1 MADWAA
7 KVEEIA
13 WDQHSL
19 VTWNQLVDAGVQKDW
34 IADQVAR
41 GRLIREGP
49 RIYRPWG
56 VRRSWELRALA
67 AVLSAKSEA
76 LVSHFSAAF
85 LYGLDD
91 CLAPGFIDV
100 TVPHHRRPKGRPG
113 IAFHES
119 RAFAVAGPAVRNR
132 IPVTGVART
141 LFDCFSKV
149 ETDTDRL
156 KLFDS
161 ARRQKLVG
169 WDELWECL
177 LLHARRGRP
186 GVTSFRRILLQRYGE
201 GAPPGSHF
209 ARLMATV
216 LEDAGLP
223 PPVFEYPVLG
233 YFLDLAWP
241 DRRVAVECDGRVAH
255 EHEGAYEQDR
265 VRLNRIRLTGLEVY
279 QYTWSRF
286 RDDPAAVV
294 REVRQ
299 ALCA

>member
-1 MADWAA
+1 MGDWAA
-7 KVEEIA
+7 KVEEIG

-19 VTWNQLVDAGVQKDW
+19 VMWNQLVDAGVPETW
-34 IADQVAR
+34 IRRQETA

-49 RIYRPWG
+49 GTYRPWG

-67 AVLSAKSEA
+67 AVLSSRSDA
-76 LVSHFSAAF
+76 LVSHFAAAF

-91 CLAPGFIDV
+91 CLPPGSIDV
-100 TVPHHRRPKGRPG
+100 TVPHHRRPKDRPG
-113 IAFHES
+113 ITFHES
-119 RAFAVAGPAVRNR
+119 RAFAVARPAIRNR
-132 IPVTGVART
+132 IPVTGMART
-141 LFDCFSKV
+141 LFDCFPRLGSDI
-149 ETDTDRL
+149 ERL

-161 ARRQKLVG
+161 ARRQKLVQ

-186 GVTSFRRILLQRYGE
+186 GVTIFRRILLQRSGE

-223 PPVFEYPVLG
+223 PPVFEYPVLD

-241 DRRVAVECDGRVAH
+241 DRKVAVECDGRVAH
-255 EHEGAYEQDR
+255 DHEGAYEQDR
-265 VRLNRIRLTGLEVY
+265 IRLNRIRLTGIDVY
-279 QYTWSRF
+279 QYTWARF

-294 REVRQ
+294 AEMAQ
-299 ALCA
+299 ALWS

>member
-1 MADWAA
+1 VGDWAA

-19 VTWNQLVDAGVQKDW
+19 VTWNQLIEAGVPADW

-41 GRLIREGP
+41 GRLAREGP
-49 RIYRPWG
+49 RVYRPWG

-67 AVLSAKSEA
+67 AVLSAKSDA
-76 LVSHFSAAF
+76 LISHFSAAF

-91 CLAPGFIDV
+91 CLPPGFIEV
-100 TVPHHRRPKGRPG
+100 TVPHHRRPKPRPGVTFHESKAFELARPG
-113 IAFHES
+113 I
-119 RAFAVAGPAVRNR
+119 RNR

-141 LFDCFSKV
+141 LFDCFSRV
-149 ETDTDRL
+149 ESDIERL

-186 GVTSFRRILLQRYGE
+186 GVTAFRRILLQRYGE

-223 PPVFEYPVLG
+223 RPVFEYPVLD

-241 DRRVAVECDGRVAH
+241 DRGVAVECDGRVAH
-255 EHEGAYEQDR
+255 EHEAAYEHDR
-265 VRLNRIRLTGLEVY
+265 IRLNRIRLTGMEVY
-279 QYTWSRF
+279 QYTWPRF

-294 REVRQ
+294 AEMAQ
-299 ALCA
+299 ALCS